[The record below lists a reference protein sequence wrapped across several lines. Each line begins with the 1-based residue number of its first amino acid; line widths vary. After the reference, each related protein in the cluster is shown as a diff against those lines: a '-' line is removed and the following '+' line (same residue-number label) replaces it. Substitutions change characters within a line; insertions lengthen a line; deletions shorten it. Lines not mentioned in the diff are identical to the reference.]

1 MKVTTELKNLIKR
14 KFKEKEN
21 VYVEEQKQIMEETR
35 NKRIKEIE
43 DSKEYKDYVDATK
56 KLQTFVNELEHKY
69 PYKERFEN
77 GFYYTTDSLCVKDAR
92 NFTYNTTYSVD
103 VSPITEQME
112 RVLIRLTYEKDFDK
126 VVELLKEYD
135 IEI

>member
-21 VYVEEQKQIMEETR
+21 AYVEEQKQIMEEAR
-35 NKRIKEIE
+35 NKRVKVIE

-56 KLQTFVNELEHKY
+56 KLNAFVNELVHKY
-69 PYKERFEN
+69 PYKDRFNN
-77 GFYYTTDSLCVKDAR
+77 GFYYTTDSLCVKEAR
-92 NFTYNTTYSVD
+92 NFTYNNTYSVD

-112 RVLIRLTYEKDFDK
+112 KVLVRLTYEKDFEK
-126 VVELLKEYD
+126 VVELLAEYGID
-135 IEI
+135 I

>member
-21 VYVEEQKQIMEETR
+21 AYVEEQKKLMEESR

-43 DSKEYKDYVDATK
+43 ESKEYKYYVDATNRLVK
-56 KLQTFVNELEHKY
+56 FISDLENKY
-69 PYKERFEN
+69 PYKDRFDN
-77 GFYYTTDSLCVKDAR
+77 GFYYTLSYLGVKDAKD
-92 NFTYNTTYSVD
+92 FVYNTTYGVD
-103 VSPITEQME
+103 VSTITEQME
-112 RVLIRLTYEKDFDK
+112 KVLIRLTYEKDFEK
-126 VVELLKEYD
+126 VVELLAEYG

>member
-21 VYVEEQKQIMEETR
+21 AYVEEQKKLMEESR
-35 NKRIKEIE
+35 NRRIKEIE
-43 DSKEYKDYVDATK
+43 ESKEYKDYVNAT
-56 KLQTFVNELEHKY
+56 NILENYLNDLVEKY
-69 PYKERFEN
+69 PYKDRFDN
-77 GFYYTTDSLCVKDAR
+77 GFYYTSSYLGVKDAGD
-92 NFTYNTTYSVD
+92 FTYDTTYSVD

-112 RVLIRLTYEKDFDK
+112 KVLVRLTYEKDFEK
-126 VVELLKEYD
+126 VVELLAEYG

>member
-21 VYVEEQKQIMEETR
+21 IYVEEQKQLMEEAR

-43 DSKEYKDYVDATK
+43 NSKEYKDYVDATNIFENY
-56 KLQTFVNELEHKY
+56 LNVLVDKY
-69 PYKERFEN
+69 PYKDRFDN
-77 GFYYTTDSLCVKDAR
+77 GFYYTSNYLSAKNAND
-92 NFTYNTTYSVD
+92 FTYNTTYSVD

-112 RVLIRLTYEKDFDK
+112 RVLIRLTYEKDFEK
-126 VVELLKEYD
+126 VVELLAEYGID
-135 IEI
+135 I